1 MFNAIATDL
10 SLPIAHRH
18 EQPVKPLCP
27 KPDNLVSSRQRDLL
41 QAVIASLGGTI
52 GPLLLPSMMPHL
64 LHGIGRELGR
74 RFCGPVE
81 TAQTAGRSAGH
92 EADPGS
98 TDDQFLDGLHRLE
111 AQWGCRHQI
120 VRRSPDR
127 IELAILDCPVE
138 SQGNQPLHLCWLYAG
153 MLGEVAGNR
162 LEYAKVSVLPGT
174 WTGPLGDASAA
185 AASDEACR
193 LTLYLQKT
201 AESAAADGTTY
212 PQARQTIERLPPR
225 ARTGLPLDRLS
236 DREWQVLRLIGEGFS
251 DKEIASSLKM
261 SVRTAENHASRIYTK
276 LGVRGRARLI
286 RYALRHNVVNV

>member
-1 MFNAIATDL
+1 MFNSIATDL
-10 SLPIAHRH
+10 NLPTGHRH
-18 EQPVKPLCP
+18 EQPTQALRP
-27 KPDNLVSSRQRDLL
+27 KPDSPVVSRQHDFL

-74 RFCGPVE
+74 RFCEPVE
-81 TAQTAGRSAGH
+81 TEPATGRVA
-92 EADPGS
+92 EDKTDPG
-98 TDDQFLDGLHRLE
+98 TMPEQFLDSLNRLE

-120 VRRSPDR
+120 VHRNLDR
-127 IELAILDCPVE
+127 IALAILDCPLE
-138 SQGNQPLHLCWLYAG
+138 SRGTQPLHLCWLYAG
-153 MLGEVAGNR
+153 MLGEVAGDR
-162 LEYAKVSVLPGT
+162 LEYAKVSVVPGA
-174 WTGPLGDASAA
+174 GLRSPGDASAA
-185 AASDEACR
+185 ASDESCR

-201 AESAAADGTTY
+201 AESAAAEGTTY
-212 PQARQTIERLPPR
+212 PQSRQTLDHLPPK

-251 DKEIASSLKM
+251 DKEIADSLKM